1 MTHYLLDTNIASHII
16 KGDIPAVRERL
27 VRVPMQQISISAV
40 TQAELMYGVAKR
52 GHPAGLSLRVA
63 AFLARVEV
71 LPWTAQVADAYG
83 RLRASC
89 EAAGVT
95 LAAMDM
101 MIAAHAW
108 FLQQQAAQAGERSVL
123 VTRDRVFDR
132 IPVSAA
138 PGLAVVDWTAGTPP

>member
-1 MTHYLLDTNIASHII
+1 MTRYLLDTNIASHII
-16 KGDIPAVRERL
+16 KGDLPQVREQL
-27 VRVPMQQISISAV
+27 VRVPMHQVSISAV

-63 AFLARVEV
+63 GFLARVEV

-83 RLRASC
+83 RLRATC

-101 MIAAHAW
+101 MIASHAW
-108 FLQQQAAQAGERSVL
+108 LLQQQAAQTGDSSVL
-123 VTRDRVFDR
+123 VTRDRVFLR
-132 IPVSAA
+132 IPA
-138 PGLAVVDWTAGTPP
+138 PELAVVDWTASQPS